1 MGYQPP
7 RQPVPP
13 NGYSGVYGFSG
24 LSGYSSIAGYSGSY
38 WDEFDE
44 TFKSFDETFKQF
56 DETFKQFDNVF
67 KNPSLQSELKVVNIR
82 GPKVETVKKKEFKFS
97 IPKIQIP
104 KIVFYFLIPILM
116 GSATILLLRILERIA
131 IK

>member
-1 MGYQPP
+1 MKGKMGYQPP

-13 NGYSGVYGFSG
+13 KGYSGVYGFSG
-24 LSGYSSIAGYSGSY
+24 LSGYSGVAGFSGSY

-44 TFKSFDETFKQF
+44 TFKSF